1 MTIREGIQR
10 VSSLYS
16 KGVGASAA
24 RLSRRHIWN
33 KLITV
38 RERVLTQQINKNQ
51 KISQWCYQTV
61 PCVDMIDVPVVEC
74 PCVPP
79 LGMYILRSK
88 YKLPAVMASMDKQL
102 FQAVM
107 SMDGSVK
114 YDESEWSSKKYKKGA
129 KYTSTKI
136 DYFIH
141 GEYLWLTATKKP
153 EKLTLSVL
161 GADPIKWYQFGY
173 CCDDQKCTDFL
184 SLEFPVEGSM
194 FESIVEL
201 AALELIE
208 GFARRKEDVQSNS
221 RDDVQ

>member
-1 MTIREGIQR
+1 MTIRESIQR
-10 VSSLYS
+10 VLSLYS
-16 KGVGASAA
+16 KGVGSAA
-24 RLSRRHIWN
+24 SRLSRRHAWN

-51 KISQWCYQTV
+51 KISQWCYQRV
-61 PCVDMIDVPVVEC
+61 PCVEMIDVPVIEC

-88 YKLPAVMASMDKQL
+88 HKLPAVMASMDKQL
-102 FQAVM
+102 FQGVM
-107 SMDGSVK
+107 SLDGSVK

-129 KYTSTKI
+129 KYTAAKV
-136 DYFIH
+136 DYFVH

-153 EKLTLSVL
+153 QKLTLSVL

-173 CCDDQKCTDFL
+173 CCDGQECLDFL
-184 SLEFPVEGSM
+184 SLEFPVEGGM
-194 FESIVEL
+194 FESIIEL
-201 AALELIE
+201 AAAELIDS
-208 GFARRKEDVQSNS
+208 FSKRKEDTAANS